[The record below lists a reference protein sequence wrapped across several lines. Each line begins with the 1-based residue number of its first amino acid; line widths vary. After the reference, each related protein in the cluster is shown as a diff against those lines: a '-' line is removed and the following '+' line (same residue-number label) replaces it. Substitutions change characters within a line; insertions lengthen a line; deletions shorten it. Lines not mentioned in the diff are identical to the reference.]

1 MKLLNNKEKIISFLG
16 AIESNVKLDNIA
28 GYYNINILL
37 EDVVAKL
44 LNIIFDYELINAN
57 RIEKN
62 YPAIDLIDEDKRM
75 AVQVTS
81 DNGYD
86 KINDTFDLTPRG
98 IINYLDLQR
107 PIYKKTTNYGHF
119 GKDELPWE
127 RIISF

>member
-62 YPAIDLIDEDKRM
+62 YPAIDLIDEDKRI

-86 KINDTFDLTPRG
+86 KINDTFIKFKSSKKDLP
-98 IINYLDLQR
+98 
-107 PIYKKTTNYGHF
+107 KKVDNVKFFKKNKKHL
-119 GKDELPWE
+119 KK
-127 RIISF
+127 I